1 MKRFL
6 ILILMFIFTLS
17 IGITYSL
24 FKTNK
29 NITGSIKVY
38 SYDFCKENGYT
49 KLSDCMLVMENY
61 SPSINEAKNYISS
74 KGNISY
80 KKTAPLITYVEKKED
95 AHDNNG
101 LITTTAHFTFGK
113 GSKFDSEKGM
123 FELTDYVNDEL
134 SDKYIGYYTCG
145 GSTETLYKCSRM
157 FQIYEYDIVVGQL
170 FITGNTHLWFLIVL
184 FEITIL
190 SYIII
195 SLKCNST
202 IKVLIVV
209 AIDLFG
215 IFVDIP
221 FMGISR
227 MCINSVW
234 ILLGY
239 YFNERREKIYGFI
252 YSKKSVVGIL
262 LLYSVTMFL
271 YLTMFKGNQLIY
283 QLVNFGGIATTLI
296 ITLIIRKYD
305 FFYTNKCFRV
315 ILKASFA
322 IYILSDPLNYIILY
336 TAGRDCIGI
345 PFSSSI
351 NCLALALLRS
361 VLTLIF
367 PIVIYTF
374 YGKAK
379 QKIKNR

>member
-1 MKRFL
+1 MKSNNRIIEYDIIRVIATILVVIGHAGYLSMVTSYGGIDTIIFESNPGQRLIDYAIRFIYSFHMPL
-6 ILILMFIFTLS
+6 FFFLSGAVFNNAVLRGKYKGVTDVILDKSKRLLVPYIAATAL
-17 IGITYSL
+17 YVVP
-24 FKTNK
+24 
-29 NITGSIKVY
+29 IKYAV
-38 SYDFCKENGYT
+38 
-49 KLSDCMLVMENY
+49 
-61 SPSINEAKNYISS
+61 
-74 KGNISY
+74 
-80 KKTAPLITYVEKKED
+80 
-95 AHDNNG
+95 
-101 LITTTAHFTFGK
+101 
-113 GSKFDSEKGM
+113 
-123 FELTDYVNDEL
+123 
-134 SDKYIGYYTCG
+134 GYY
-145 GSTETLYKCSRM
+145 SKSPDV
-157 FQIYEYDIVVGQL
+157 IYDIVVGQL

-234 ILLGY
+234 FLLGY